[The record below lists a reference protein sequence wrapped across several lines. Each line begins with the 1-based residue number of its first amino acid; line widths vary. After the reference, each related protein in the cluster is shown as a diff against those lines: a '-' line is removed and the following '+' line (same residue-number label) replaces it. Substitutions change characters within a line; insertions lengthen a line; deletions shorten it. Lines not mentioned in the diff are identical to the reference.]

1 MQVKKAFYHTKSS
14 HFKFFAKNKIKW
26 HSRIILNRP
35 FAISKLD
42 E

>member
-1 MQVKKAFYHTKSS
+1 MQVKKEFYTKSS
-14 HFKFFAKNKIKW
+14 HFKIFAKNKIW
-26 HSRIILNRP
+26 HSRIILKRP

>member
-1 MQVKKAFYHTKSS
+1 MQVKKEFYHTKSS
-14 HFKFFAKNKIKW
+14 HFKIFAKNKIW
-26 HSRIILNRP
+26 QSRIILKRP